1 MSKFSKSISV
11 IHNNV
16 FSLTPIFISF
26 YKNLKSRDNDML
38 LSYFILPIVLN
49 PICLRELIELRSNSR
64 LTRIISN
71 KDYMAGFSEN
81 FDYFKQ
87 ITNNCLQYAVDCGYI
102 EIRDDFS
109 VNVINSDIQYPDVT
123 LGDSIR
129 LASQLHKIFTLDIIN
144 IYLAFG
150 IKGL

>member
-1 MSKFSKSISV
+1 MSKFSNSISV

-26 YKNLKSRDNDML
+26 YKNLKSKENDIL

-49 PICLRELIELRSNSR
+49 PLCLNELIELRSNSR
-64 LTRIISN
+64 LNRIISN
-71 KDYMAGFSEN
+71 KDYMAGFTEN
-81 FDYFKQ
+81 FEYFKH

-102 EIRDDFS
+102 EVKNNLS
-109 VNVINSDIQYPDVT
+109 VNVISDDMQYADIALT
-123 LGDSIR
+123 DSIR
-129 LASQLHKIFTLDIIN
+129 LASQLHKVFTLDVIN
-144 IYLAFG
+144 TYLAFG